1 MALWVNRRVS
11 SPGIQ
16 SRLYDPHVRRIE
28 LVAAV
33 VEDERQLD
41 GSRHVEIVGDT
52 EQVDAAL
59 RLVIDRDGIVEEA
72 ELSLEI
78 DGTYTVLGFEAE
90 SESPDALDLRLRGD
104 AGQATLRQRDDGE
117 IDLSLTLLDPP
128 GDDA

>member
-1 MALWVNRRVS
+1 M
-11 SPGIQ
+11 
-16 SRLYDPHVRRIE
+16 RRIE

-78 DGTYTVLGFEAE
+78 DGTYTVLGFDSE
-90 SESPDALDLRLRGD
+90 SGSPDALDLQLRGD
-104 AGQATLRQRDDGE
+104 AGEATLRQRDDGE
-117 IDLSLTLLDPP
+117 IDLSLTLLDHP

>member
-1 MALWVNRRVS
+1 MWVNRRVS

-90 SESPDALDLRLRGD
+90 AESGSPDALDLQLRGD

-117 IDLSLTLLDPP
+117 IDLSLTLLDLP

>member
-16 SRLYDPHVRRIE
+16 SRLYDPHVRRIQ

-78 DGTYTVLGFEAE
+78 DGTYTVLGFDSEA
-90 SESPDALDLRLRGD
+90 ESPDALDLQLRGE
-104 AGQATLRQRDDGE
+104 AGEATLRQRDDGE
-117 IDLSLTLLDPP
+117 IDLSLTLLDQP